1 MSIRTATEADVPA
14 MLSIYDEFVRHTAV
28 SFEYET
34 PSREEFTLRLR
45 EHIAVYPWL
54 VYEEKGTVLGY
65 AYAGRA
71 FERAAYAWNAEISCY
86 LAASARRRGIGR
98 QLYGKIEEILR
109 NMGVRK
115 VFAVVTSANMPSVAF
130 HHALGYRDTA
140 RFSDVGF
147 KHGAWYD
154 VLWLEK
160 QLCPLGAPEAFPTS
174 WKCAFAE
181 SRGGQQKST

>member
-1 MSIRTATEADVPA
+1 MSIRAATEADVPS
-14 MLSIYDEFVRHTAV
+14 MLSIYDKFVRDTAV

-34 PSREEFTLRLR
+34 PSREEFTARLR
-45 EHIAVYPWL
+45 THTALYPWL
-54 VYEEKGTVLGY
+54 VYEENGAVLGY

-86 LAASARRRGIGR
+86 LAESARRRGIGR
-98 QLYGKIEEILR
+98 QLYAQIEGILR

-115 VFAVVTSANMPSVAF
+115 VFAVVTSANAPSVAF

-160 QLCPLGAPEAFPTS
+160 QLCPLGAPEAFPAP
-174 WKCAFAE
+174 WK
-181 SRGGQQKST
+181 